1 MKTAAYHTLYSVGLL
16 VVLVAGFQG
25 LIDFVGREHVVTN
38 ILLSPLAMFAVYFMY
53 DVIFNFVEQN
63 QFKEVL
69 EPAKALKDNSVML
82 QSPNETTSHEIYP
95 AYFKSR

>member
-1 MKTAAYHTLYSVGLL
+1 MKTAAYLTLYSVGLL

-69 EPAKALKDNSVML
+69 EPAKALKENSVML
-82 QSPNETTSHEIYP
+82 QNPNETTSHQIHP